1 MENNPNQIIPE
12 KIHLTNIKWIK
23 ENTVVL
29 DDKLPQNPIYNF
41 TIAHNVMHNLE
52 KQLVKIRLFVDM
64 DGRINEKSINQGG
77 NYEID
82 FFFQIDDLNNHYQLI
97 EDKPVFNG
105 VFVGTLLGISFSTLR
120 GILFA
125 KWQDTVLESIIIPI
139 ISIPSLLNSK
149 R

>member
-29 DDKLPQNPIYNF
+29 EDKLPQNPTYNF
-41 TIAHNVMHNLE
+41 TIAQNMMHNLE
-52 KQLVKIRLFVDM
+52 KQLVKIRLFVDI

-82 FFFQIDDLNNHYQLI
+82 FFFQIDDLNNHFQLI

-105 VFVGTLLGISFSTLR
+105 VFVGTLLGISYSTLR
-120 GILFA
+120 GMLFTLW
-125 KWQDTVLESIIIPI
+125 KDTVLESVILPV
-139 ISIPSLLNSK
+139 ISIPKLLNSN

>member
-12 KIHLTNIKWIK
+12 KIHLTKIKWIK
-23 ENTVVL
+23 ENTVL
-29 DDKLPQNPIYNF
+29 LEDKLSQNPTYDF
-41 TIAHNVMHNLE
+41 TIAQNMMHNLE
-52 KQLVKIRLFVDM
+52 KQLVKIRLFVDI
-64 DGRINEKSINQGG
+64 DGSINEKSINQGG

-105 VFVGTLLGISFSTLR
+105 VFVGTLLGISYSTLR
-120 GILFA
+120 GMLFTLW
-125 KWQDTVLESIIIPI
+125 KDTVLESVILPV
-139 ISIPSLLNSK
+139 ISIPKLLNSK